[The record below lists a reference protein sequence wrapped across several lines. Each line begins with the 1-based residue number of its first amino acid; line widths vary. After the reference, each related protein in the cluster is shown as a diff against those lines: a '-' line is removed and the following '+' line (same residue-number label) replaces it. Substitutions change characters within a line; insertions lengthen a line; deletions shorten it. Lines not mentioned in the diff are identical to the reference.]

1 VRLGEEWSGT
11 ARLGAVGSGLARL
24 GGAGLGEVWRGHS
37 QNMSTMTSEE
47 VFNPGSIQAARDK
60 LARLEADYPP
70 LREFARDQIGLSS
83 YDLWNRRAN
92 AMLAQIASLRWR
104 IESHDRKTA

>member
-1 VRLGEEWSGT
+1 
-11 ARLGAVGSGLARL
+11 
-24 GGAGLGEVWRGHS
+24 
-37 QNMSTMTSEE
+37 MSTMTSEE

-83 YDLWNRRAN
+83 YDIWNRRAN
-92 AMLAQIASLRWR
+92 AMLAQIATLRWR
-104 IESHDRKTA
+104 VERHERETSCSST